1 MPTFHKLK
9 ISNLRRET
17 EETVS
22 IAFHVPDELREEYKY
37 IQGQYLTLKTVIDG
51 EDTRRSY
58 SICSGLFD
66 DELRVAVK
74 KVKGGLFSSFANEVL
89 KEGDELDVMTP
100 MGNFYTELHPDQ
112 EHHYVGV
119 AAGSGITPLMS
130 IIKTILA
137 YEPKSI
143 FTLIYGNR
151 TRRDIIFREDLV
163 DLKNTYIDRFN
174 MINILSREEPD
185 VDLLHGRIDR
195 NKVADIL
202 DRLIPPGG
210 ADEYYICGPETMIH
224 DVSDLLAERKV
235 DKKNIHFELFTSPT
249 VQKGEEADVAE
260 VPEELADHVAKVTV
274 VVDGNSMEFD
284 LETAGQNILD
294 AALEKGADLPFACKG
309 GVCCTCRAKLIEGE
323 VNMDVNYSLEEDEL
337 EAGFILTCQAHPITD
352 KVVVDFDE
360 R

>member
-9 ISNLRRET
+9 IANLRRET
-17 EETVS
+17 EDTVS
-22 IAFHVPDELREEYKY
+22 IAFHVPDKLREEYKY

-58 SICSGLFD
+58 SICSGLYD

-89 KEGDELDVMTP
+89 KEGDEIDVMTP
-100 MGNFYTELHPDQ
+100 MGNFYTELHPEQ
-112 EHHYVGV
+112 EHHYVGF

-143 FTLIYGNR
+143 FTLVYGNR
-151 TRRDIIFREDLV
+151 SRKEIIFREELV
-163 DLKNTYIDRFN
+163 DLKNRFMGRFN
-174 MINILSREEPD
+174 LINILSREESE
-185 VDLLHGRIDR
+185 VELFHGRIDR
-195 NKVADIL
+195 SKAAEIL

-210 ADEYYICGPETMIH
+210 ADEYYICGPESMIH
-224 DVSDLLAERKV
+224 DVSGLLAEHKV
-235 DKKNIHFELFTSPT
+235 EKKNIHFELFTSPI
-249 VQKGEEADVAE
+249 VQKGEAAEVAE
-260 VPEELADHVAKVTV
+260 VPETLSDHVAKVTII
-274 VVDGNSMEFD
+274 VDGNSTEFE
-284 LETAGQNILD
+284 LETVGENILD

-323 VNMDVNYSLEEDEL
+323 VNMDVNYSLEEEEL